1 MQTRNV
7 GIFIGVIGILMMIYT
22 GFNYVTEKKVID
34 LGPLQINREVDHP
47 ISWSPVIGAILIIG
61 GIALIVTNKSKV
73 LSS

>member
-1 MQTRNV
+1 MQTRNM